1 MELELH
7 LGLQA
12 ETGDK
17 KHGLVAC
24 VRGKGEPST
33 TGGSLVVFVQTSG
46 NVINSVTHYTASIS
60 GPDMDGWMGCAL
72 IYIFNA
78 TDCRKHLS
86 LQEQET
92 PIAAD
97 KQTLACFS

>member
-1 MELELH
+1 M
-7 LGLQA
+7 
-12 ETGDK
+12 
-17 KHGLVAC
+17 
-24 VRGKGEPST
+24 RGKGEPST

-46 NVINSVTHYTASIS
+46 KVINSITASIS
-60 GPDMDGWMGCAL
+60 APDMDGWMGCAL